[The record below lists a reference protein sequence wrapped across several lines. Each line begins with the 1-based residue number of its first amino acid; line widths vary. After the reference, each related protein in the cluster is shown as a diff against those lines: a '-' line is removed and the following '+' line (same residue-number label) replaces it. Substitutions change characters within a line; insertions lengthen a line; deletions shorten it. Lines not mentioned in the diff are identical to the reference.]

1 MLSKKYF
8 CSLQR
13 QKKILTMAA
22 LSLCLTMNVSFAAE
36 GVAKAELDQELSQM
50 IGDTGTKVPG
60 LGVIAFK
67 GQRASPLPVTA
78 ASALPRYPRCLPS
91 LPSCSWWNRGNW
103 IWTLM

>member
-1 MLSKKYF
+1 
-8 CSLQR
+8 
-13 QKKILTMAA
+13 MAA

-67 GQRASPLPVTA
+67 DGQEVYSKFLGQAVIDEQQPSKSKQIGRAHV
-78 ASALPRYPRCLPS
+78 
-91 LPSCSWWNRGNW
+91 
-103 IWTLM
+103 